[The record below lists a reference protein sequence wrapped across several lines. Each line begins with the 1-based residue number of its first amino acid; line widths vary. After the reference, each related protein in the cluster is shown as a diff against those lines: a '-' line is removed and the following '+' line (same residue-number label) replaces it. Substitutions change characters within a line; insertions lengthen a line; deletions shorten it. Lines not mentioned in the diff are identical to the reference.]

1 LTFLKILNQ
10 SAVNAGCSLKVLEIK
25 EQPFDHPY
33 NLAFPE
39 GRYLKF
45 VVMQKTR

>member
-1 LTFLKILNQ
+1 
-10 SAVNAGCSLKVLEIK
+10 LEIK

-45 VVMQKTR
+45 VVARKSSN